1 MKRIFQ
7 VLRLTRSHHKRLYL
21 AVLVNL
27 VLTVLMIV
35 PPYMTKLLFDYVYPN
50 RDETLLYVVLLSIA
64 LFACFSDLITQV
76 KDYFVSFLNMSLSLG
91 TNFEFYHHVSEL
103 DISFFNNRRV
113 GEITSRAK
121 DALESVGGIMQVA
134 SSFIMNSITLIIF
147 PPILLYINW
156 KLALLSLAVIPFDL
170 VISYFISKHVAAK
183 TRITS
188 EINAEVN
195 ARKFEFLS
203 GMRTIQALGVE
214 QEVFN
219 GIKDATIESTQI
231 RIRMIFW
238 QRVASFTIN
247 ALRAVSVLFY
257 GWYGWTSILS
267 GNMSLG
273 TYMAFTAYSGYLRG
287 PIRGLLGLVSRIQV
301 LLVHIDR
308 FTEIYDLEPE
318 IKTPPVPI
326 RISQI
331 YGHIFFQ
338 NVSFSYDANR
348 PTLRNLNL
356 EVEPGKVIGIVG
368 PSGAGKTTLVQLIP
382 RFYDP
387 IEGAVCIDGYDTRQL
402 DLQELRGQ
410 ISYMQQEA
418 FIFSGSIFDNIAI
431 GDVDTDAARVE
442 AAARKACIHE
452 VISSLEQGYNTQVGE
467 RGSLLS
473 QGQKQRIAL
482 ARVLIRSSPIVILDE
497 ATSSLEAV

>member
-1 MKRIFQ
+1 
-7 VLRLTRSHHKRLYL
+7 
-21 AVLVNL
+21 
-27 VLTVLMIV
+27 
-35 PPYMTKLLFDYVYPN
+35 
-50 RDETLLYVVLLSIA
+50 
-64 LFACFSDLITQV
+64 
-76 KDYFVSFLNMSLSLG
+76 
-91 TNFEFYHHVSEL
+91 
-103 DISFFNNRRV
+103 
-113 GEITSRAK
+113 
-121 DALESVGGIMQVA
+121 
-134 SSFIMNSITLIIF
+134 MNSITLIIF

-170 VISYFISKHVAAK
+170 IISYFISKHVAAK
-183 TRITS
+183 TRVTS

-195 ARKFEFLS
+195 ARKIEFLS
-203 GMRTIQALGVE
+203 GIRTIQALGAE
-214 QEVFN
+214 QEIFAR
-219 GIKDATIESTQI
+219 IKNATIESTQI

-238 QRVASFTIN
+238 QRAASFTIN
-247 ALRAVSVLFY
+247 ALRAISVLFY

-267 GNMSLG
+267 GDMSLG

-308 FTEIYDLEPE
+308 FTEIYDLEPKV
-318 IKTPPVPI
+318 KTPPMPI
-326 RISQI
+326 RISQV
-331 YGHIFFQ
+331 YGRVSFQ
-338 NVSFSYDANR
+338 NISFSYDMNQ

-387 IEGAVCIDGYDTRQL
+387 IEGAVCIDGYDARQL
-402 DLQELRGQ
+402 DLQEMRGQ

-431 GDVDTDAARVE
+431 GDADADAALVE
-442 AAARKACIHE
+442 AAAGKACIHE

-467 RGSLLS
+467 QGSRLS

-497 ATSSLEAV
+497 ATSSLDVETESRIFQILREELADSTTIIITHRLSAIKDADEIIVLNEGSICEQGTYDRLSSEDTFFARMYARSNKIPDMPVSNPVSY